1 MSRYHCDQQTN
12 RLVRSTKNVYKTDLY
27 LMTLCLLSFYVKI
40 FWYCFVKLRLFFP
53 RWIIRLLLDT
63 CKLKWCCTLWNK
75 IDIWWI
81 INNTVLILKLIYSW
95 IFFNGIKCN
104 KYQSNSCKFRT
115 FLEWNVVACYQCHA
129 IKVDFYSCYWF
140 LSLYFSAYNVVER
153 AKTFGFKTQMHCWD
167 GLNPLF
173 LCLWR
178 LWINEM
184 DKAKQ

>member
-1 MSRYHCDQQTN
+1 MSFTWKYFDTALFICVCFFQDE
-12 RLVRSTKNVYKTDLY
+12 
-27 LMTLCLLSFYVKI
+27 SF
-40 FWYCFVKLRLFFP
+40 
-53 RWIIRLLLDT
+53 RLLLDT
-63 CKLKWCCTLWNK
+63 CKLKYCCTLWNK

-81 INNTVLILKLIYSW
+81 LNNTVLILKLIYSW

-104 KYQSNSCKFRT
+104 KFQSNSCKFST
-115 FLEWNVVACYQCHA
+115 FLEWNAVACYQCHA

-140 LSLYFSAYNVVER
+140 LSLYFSAYNLVER

-167 GLNPLF
+167 GLYPLF

-178 LWINEM
+178 LWINKM